1 MEKKLYSLT
10 NPQKSIW
17 YLEKYYQGTNMNNI
31 CGTMTI
37 KIPVDFEKF
46 VLAIK
51 QFVKQN
57 EGCRIRLSKEHEQK
71 QYIVPYKDFEIPIV
85 EVQSNK
91 QVEELTNEVVSKPF
105 ALYDS
110 SLFRFVIYRFPDNHG
125 GFIINMHHFIAD
137 SWTLGILVNEIV
149 SIYSSFIDNA
159 EVDLKSLTDF
169 SYVQYINSE
178 QEYKKS
184 NKFEKDKQ
192 YWNTLFETVP
202 DVASIPGSVLRNSS
216 STILDSSET
225 TSELKAQREELTFS
239 TSILKQIKQYC
250 TLHKIS
256 LFNFLVAIYSIY
268 IGKVSNLDNF
278 CLGTPILNRSNF
290 KEKDT
295 VGMFINTLPIN
306 ICLKENLLFSKFVS
320 NISITSMSLL
330 RHQKYSYQ
338 SILQDLRQKQHNLPG
353 LYKIMI
359 SYQITKMSEEQ
370 EKIPHESIWFLIIP
384 FLMIWIYIFL
394 I

>member
-184 NKFEKDKQ
+184 NNLKKI
-192 YWNTLFETVP
+192 NN
-202 DVASIPGSVLRNSS
+202 IG
-216 STILDSSET
+216 ILY
-225 TSELKAQREELTFS
+225 
-239 TSILKQIKQYC
+239 LKQFQM
-250 TLHKIS
+250 LL
-256 LFNFLVAIYSIY
+256 LFLALFYAILVA
-268 IGKVSNLDNF
+268 
-278 CLGTPILNRSNF
+278 
-290 KEKDT
+290 
-295 VGMFINTLPIN
+295 
-306 ICLKENLLFSKFVS
+306 
-320 NISITSMSLL
+320 
-330 RHQKYSYQ
+330 
-338 SILQDLRQKQHNLPG
+338 
-353 LYKIMI
+353 
-359 SYQITKMSEEQ
+359 
-370 EKIPHESIWFLIIP
+370 P
-384 FLMIWIYIFL
+384 F
-394 I
+394 